1 MLSASRDRIAGQLV
15 HPDAR
20 LDENLSARRDK
31 REIVMNAANFY
42 S

>member
-1 MLSASRDRIAGQLV
+1 VSAPRDRIAGQLV
-15 HPDAR
+15 HADAS

-31 REIVMNAANFY
+31 REIVMNAANFC